1 MKNLILLAGAL
12 LMLASC
18 SAPKYAYHFDT
29 YDYNS
34 GKKKATITNE
44 VVSGEEVSPLLLDE
58 ASVVADVQPT
68 PVVPS
73 EKKPL
78 AQAMDRNA
86 LEAKVKSMS
95 KEEKQELKQDLK
107 NFVKELKKI
116 KKESKNGHAVDTTKA
131 MDHDLKLALIF
142 GVVAILL
149 SAFWGFSPVFGILGL
164 ISLIIAVVFF
174 IQWLSRQ

>member
-1 MKNLILLAGAL
+1 MKNLILFAGAL

-29 YDYNS
+29 YDYNA
-34 GKKKATITNE
+34 GKKKATTTNE
-44 VVSGEEVSPLLLDE
+44 VVSAEVSPLLINE
-58 ASVVADVQPT
+58 ASLVAEAQTT
-68 PVVPS
+68 PVTPS

-78 AQAMDRNA
+78 AQTMDRKA

-107 NFVKELKKI
+107 NFLKELKKI
-116 KKESKNGHAVDTTKA
+116 KKEGKNGQGVDATKA

-149 SAFWGFSPVFGILGL
+149 TAFYGISPVFWILGL
-164 ISLIIAVVFF
+164 ISLVIAVVFF
-174 IQWLSRQ
+174 IQWLARQ